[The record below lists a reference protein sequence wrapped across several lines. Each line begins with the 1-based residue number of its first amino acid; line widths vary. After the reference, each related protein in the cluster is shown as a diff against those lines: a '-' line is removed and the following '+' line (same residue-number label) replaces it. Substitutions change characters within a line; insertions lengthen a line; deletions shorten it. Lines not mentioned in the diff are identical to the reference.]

1 MAGQTVTAT
10 PDNANGQPLDL
21 FGDQALAAYEDG
33 RARELV
39 LRRNR
44 QVGHL
49 LLAERAVLYVQI
61 LYRLLLFR
69 RAHELEP
76 LHEELYDAVR
86 PAQERGLGTGAYDAD
101 QFRTDLAQ
109 VEAWGL
115 VSCRIEVE
123 RLRGYRDSRRRK
135 FRYRLTPDAVSFLEW
150 LEERA
155 QSDLYRPEEDAR
167 DLLEETRGSLT
178 ELQRLLRL
186 AAAVQAAEGD
196 ARRIVYQLAK
206 LEALSLEVN
215 AYLGGFNARLLSFV
229 THEYRIADARGVL
242 RDLEQFVD
250 GFLRQVHDLRGAI
263 GTQVSGLMQTD
274 MQDRVR
280 QAALELDAERRRL
293 PSPLRRGDEWRHPET
308 IPLRLWEFFREDG
321 RLDLL
326 CRRIRESAMRVWR
339 KLHAHL
345 REFERRS
352 TRIQDIRA
360 RCAELAGL
368 PEDVLPHRFMREL
381 LAPAV
386 MLADLHF
393 WDETERADPPLPRR
407 QAGLAE
413 RPPPQFIRA
422 KRRQGGPVVSL
433 EQARLERLGG
443 WLHTTLSPAGQSAG
457 VPLSRGVFT
466 APDDFGHIME
476 LSKAGLLDSGRR
488 LRRVG
493 YALTPDLAHE
503 GKVGVEDQTLS
514 FTEMTVRRLPD
525 DEARSRNAP

>member
-10 PDNANGQPLDL
+10 PDNVSGQPLDL
-21 FGDQALAAYEDG
+21 FGDQALAAYEEG
-33 RARELV
+33 RAAELI

-44 QVGHL
+44 EVGNL
-49 LLAERAVLYVQI
+49 LLAERAVLYVQV

-76 LHEELYDAVR
+76 LHEDLYDAVR
-86 PAQERGLGTGAYDAD
+86 PAQGHALGGAEYDPD
-101 QFRTDLAQ
+101 QFRNDLAQ
-109 VEAWGL
+109 LEGWGL

-135 FRYRLTPDAVSFLEW
+135 FRYRLGPDAVSFLEW

-167 DLLEETRGSLT
+167 DLLEETSGSLT
-178 ELQRLLRL
+178 ELLRLLRV
-186 AAAVQAAEGD
+186 AVVQQAQEGD
-196 ARRIVYQLAK
+196 VRRIVYQLAK
-206 LEALSLEVN
+206 LDALSLEVN
-215 AYLGGFNARLLSFV
+215 GYLGGFNARLLGFV
-229 THEYRIADARGVL
+229 AHEYRIADARGVL

-263 GTQVSGLMQTD
+263 GTQVDVLMQTE

-280 QAALELDAERRRL
+280 QAALELDAERRRTPGL
-293 PSPLRRGDEWRHPET
+293 LRRGDEFRHPET
-308 IPLRLWEFFREDG
+308 IPLRLWEFFRADG

-326 CRRIRESAMRVWR
+326 CRYIRESAMRVWR

-345 REFERRS
+345 RELERRS

-360 RCAELAGL
+360 RCVELAAL
-368 PEDVLPHRFMREL
+368 PEPVVPHRFMREL

-386 MLADLHF
+386 MLADPHF
-393 WDETERADPPLPRR
+393 WDESERAEPPPPRR
-407 QAGLAE
+407 QAGLPE
-413 RPPPQFIRA
+413 RPPLQFIRP

-433 EQARLERLGG
+433 EQARLEQLGG
-443 WLHTTLSPAGQSAG
+443 WLHTTLSPAEQPVGA
-457 VPLSRGVFT
+457 PLSRGVFT
-466 APDDFGHIME
+466 APADFGHIME
-476 LSKAGLLDSGRR
+476 LSKAGLLDAGRR

-493 YALTPDLAHE
+493 YALTPDPAHE
-503 GKVGVEDQTLS
+503 GRVGVDEQTLS
-514 FTEMTVRRLPD
+514 FTEMTVRRLSGD
-525 DEARSRNAP
+525 AARPRNAP

>member
-1 MAGQTVTAT
+1 MTPT
-10 PDNANGQPLDL
+10 PDNVDGQPLDL
-21 FGDQALAAYEDG
+21 FGERALAAYDDG
-33 RARELV
+33 LARELV

-44 QVGHL
+44 EVGHL
-49 LLAERAVLYVQI
+49 LLAERAVLYVQL

-76 LHEELYDAVR
+76 LHEDLHEAVR
-86 PAQERGLGTGAYDAD
+86 PAQEGALEGGAYDAE

-109 VEAWGL
+109 LGAWGL

-135 FRYRLTPDAVSFLEW
+135 FRYRLAPDAVSFLEW

-167 DLLEETRGSLT
+167 DLLEETSGSLT
-178 ELQRLLRL
+178 ELRRLLSL
-186 AAAVQAAEGD
+186 AVVPAAPDGD

-206 LEALSLEVN
+206 LDALSLEVN

-229 THEYRIADARGVL
+229 THEYRLADARGVL

-263 GTQVSGLMQTD
+263 GVQVSALMQTA

-280 QAALELDAERRRL
+280 QAAAELDAERRRTPGL
-293 PSPLRRGDEWRHPET
+293 LRRGDEWRHPEA

-321 RLDLL
+321 RLDQL
-326 CRRIRESAMRVWR
+326 CRRIRESAMRVWH

-345 REFERRS
+345 RELERRS

-360 RCAELAGL
+360 RCVELAGL
-368 PEDVLPHRFMREL
+368 PEHVVPHRFMREL
-381 LAPAV
+381 LVPAT
-386 MLADLHF
+386 MLADPHF
-393 WDETERADPPLPRR
+393 WDDAERADPPPPRR

-413 RPPPQFIRA
+413 RSPVQFMRP

-433 EQARLERLGG
+433 DQARLERLGG
-443 WLHTTLSPAGQSAG
+443 WLQTTLSPAEQPAG
-457 VPLSRGVFT
+457 APLSRGLFT
-466 APDDFGHIME
+466 SPHDFTHIME

-493 YALTPDLAHE
+493 YAMTPDPAHE
-503 GKVGVEDQTLS
+503 GRVGVEEQTLS
-514 FTEMTVRRLPD
+514 FTEMTVRRLAG
-525 DEARSRNAP
+525 EAARSRNTP

>member
-1 MAGQTVTAT
+1 VTPT
-10 PDNANGQPLDL
+10 PDNAGGQPLDL
-21 FGDQALAAYEDG
+21 FGDQALAAYEEG
-33 RARELV
+33 RASELV
-39 LRRNR
+39 LRRNPA
-44 QVGHL
+44 VGHL

-76 LHEELYDAVR
+76 LHEDLHDAVR
-86 PAQERGLGTGAYDAD
+86 PAQERVPGASPYDAEP
-101 QFRTDLAQ
+101 FRSDLAQ
-109 VEAWGL
+109 LADWGL

-135 FRYRLTPDAVSFLEW
+135 FRYRLAADAVSFLEW

-167 DLLEETRGSLT
+167 DLLEETSGSLT
-178 ELQRLLRL
+178 ELRRLLSL
-186 AAAVQAAEGD
+186 TAAPAQDGD

-206 LEALSLEVN
+206 LDALSLEVN
-215 AYLGGFNARLLSFV
+215 AYLGGFNARLLGFV
-229 THEYRIADARGVL
+229 SHEYCIDDARGVL

-263 GTQVSGLMQTD
+263 GVQVSALMQTE
-274 MQDRVR
+274 MQERVR
-280 QAALELDAERRRL
+280 RAGAELDAERRRT
-293 PSPLRRGDEWRHPET
+293 PSLLRRGDEWRHPET

-326 CRRIRESAMRVWR
+326 CRHIRESAMRVWR

-345 REFERRS
+345 RELERRS
-352 TRIQDIRA
+352 TRIQDIQS

-368 PEDVLPHRFMREL
+368 AEDEVPHRFMREL

-386 MLADLHF
+386 MVADPHF
-393 WDETERADPPLPRR
+393 WDDSERADPPAPRR

-413 RPPPQFIRA
+413 RSPVQFIRP

-443 WLHTTLSPAGQSAG
+443 WLQVTLSPAARPEGA
-457 VPLSRGVFT
+457 PLSHGAFT
-466 APDDFGHIME
+466 APDDFGHIMD
-476 LSKAGLLDSGRR
+476 LSRAGLLDAGRR

-493 YALTPDLAHE
+493 YALTPDPAHE
-503 GKVGVEDQTLS
+503 GRVGVDDQTLS
-514 FTEMTVRRLPD
+514 FTEVTVHRLAGAV
-525 DEARSRNAP
+525 ERSRNTP